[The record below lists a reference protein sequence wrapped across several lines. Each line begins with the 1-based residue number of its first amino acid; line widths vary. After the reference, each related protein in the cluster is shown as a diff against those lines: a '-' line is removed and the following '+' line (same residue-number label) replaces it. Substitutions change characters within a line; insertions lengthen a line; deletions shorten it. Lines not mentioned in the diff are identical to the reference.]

1 MNNLKKC
8 FVVCPIGADDS
19 KERAQ
24 SDSLLKYILEPVLKE
39 FDFEIIRADKI
50 NSPNII
56 TDDILKNLNES
67 ELVICDIS
75 SHNPNVFYE
84 LGYRHAINKTCITMV
99 HKDESI
105 PFDLSQHRTIK
116 YSKDIDDVEKAKK
129 HLSEM
134 LGTYEDDGY
143 SESNFPANSNQTSNG
158 ELLRYL
164 IDIKSEVSDLK
175 DLLKNNPSNDIPN
188 EAITPLMTMM
198 FEDPEKF
205 QKVMNIAQEF
215 NQ

>member
-1 MNNLKKC
+1 MKKC

-24 SDSLLKYILEPVLKE
+24 SDSLLKYILEPVLNE
-39 FDFEIIRADKI
+39 FNFEVIRADKI
-50 NSPNII
+50 NSPSII
-56 TDDILKNLNES
+56 TDDILKHLNES
-67 ELVICDIS
+67 ELVICDMS

-105 PFDLSQHRTIK
+105 PFDLNQHRTIK
-116 YSKDIDDVEKAKK
+116 YSKDIDDVEKAKN
-129 HLSEM
+129 HLFEM
-134 LGTYEDDGY
+134 LSTYENDGY
-143 SESNFPANSNQTSNG
+143 NKSNIPANSNQTSNG
-158 ELLRYL
+158 ELLRHL
-164 IDIKSEVSDLK
+164 IDIKSEISDLK
-175 DLLKNNPSNDIPN
+175 DLLKNSPSNDIPN

-198 FEDPEKF
+198 FEDPDKF

>member
-1 MNNLKKC
+1 MKKC

>member
-1 MNNLKKC
+1 MKKC

-39 FDFEIIRADKI
+39 YDFEIIRADKI

-67 ELVICDIS
+67 ELVICDMS

>member
-1 MNNLKKC
+1 MKKC

-67 ELVICDIS
+67 ELVICDMS

-116 YSKDIDDVEKAKK
+116 YSKDIEDVEKAKK

-143 SESNFPANSNQTSNG
+143 SESNFPTNSNQTSNG

>member
-1 MNNLKKC
+1 MKKC

-67 ELVICDIS
+67 ELVICDMS

>member
-1 MNNLKKC
+1 MKKC

-19 KERAQ
+19 IERAQ
-24 SDSLLKYILEPVLKE
+24 SDSLLKYILEPVLNSFE
-39 FDFEIIRADKI
+39 FEIIRADKI
-50 NSPNII
+50 NSPSII
-56 TDDILKNLNES
+56 TDDILKHLNES
-67 ELVICDIS
+67 ELVICDMS

-105 PFDLSQHRTIK
+105 PFDLSQHHTIK
-116 YSKDIDDVEKAKK
+116 YSKDIEDVEKAKK

-134 LGTYEDDGY
+134 ISTYENDGY
-143 SESNFPANSNQTSNG
+143 NDSHVSTNNNHTSNG
-158 ELLRYL
+158 ELLRHL

-175 DLLKNNPSNDIPN
+175 DLLNNRPSNDIPN
-188 EAITPLMTMM
+188 EAIVPLMTKM

>member
-1 MNNLKKC
+1 MKKC

-19 KERAQ
+19 KERDQ
-24 SDSLLKYILEPVLKE
+24 SDSLLKYILEPVLNE
-39 FDFEIIRADKI
+39 FGFEVIRADKI
-50 NSPNII
+50 NSPSII
-56 TDDILKNLNES
+56 TDDILKHLNES
-67 ELVICDIS
+67 ELVICDMS

-116 YSKDIDDVEKAKK
+116 YSKDIEDVEKAKK

-134 LGTYEDDGY
+134 ISTYENDGY
-143 SESNFPANSNQTSNG
+143 NDSHVSTNNNHTSNG
-158 ELLRYL
+158 ELLRHL

-175 DLLKNNPSNDIPN
+175 DLLNNRPSNDIPN
-188 EAITPLMTMM
+188 EAIVPLMTKM

>member
-1 MNNLKKC
+1 M
-8 FVVCPIGADDS
+8 
-19 KERAQ
+19 
-24 SDSLLKYILEPVLKE
+24 
-39 FDFEIIRADKI
+39 
-50 NSPNII
+50 
-56 TDDILKNLNES
+56 
-67 ELVICDIS
+67 S

>member
-1 MNNLKKC
+1 MKKC

-19 KERAQ
+19 KDRAQ
-24 SDSLLKYILEPVLKE
+24 SDSLLKYILEPVLNE
-39 FDFEIIRADKI
+39 FEFEIIRADKI

-56 TDDILKNLNES
+56 TDDILKHLNES
-67 ELVICDIS
+67 ELVICDMS

-116 YSKDIDDVEKAKK
+116 YSKDVDDVEKAKN

-134 LGTYEDDGY
+134 ISTYENDGY
-143 SESNFPANSNQTSNG
+143 NESYTSTNNNQTSNG
-158 ELLRYL
+158 ELLRHL

-175 DLLKNNPSNDIPN
+175 DLLNNRPSGDIPN
-188 EAITPLMTMM
+188 EAIAPLMTKM